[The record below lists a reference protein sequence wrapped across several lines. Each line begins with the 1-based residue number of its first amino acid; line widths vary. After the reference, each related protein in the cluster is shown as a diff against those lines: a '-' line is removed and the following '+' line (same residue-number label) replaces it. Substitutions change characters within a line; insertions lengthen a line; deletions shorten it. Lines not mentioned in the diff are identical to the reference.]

1 MNEARKGSLFSIYTL
16 DGSTGVLT
24 LLCGLQST
32 SVTVNQEGVDTTD
45 NCSGQWREMLEG
57 AGARSLS
64 VAGNGISRNFSSI
77 LATHV
82 QNQQIYTLIVNAVGQ
97 EVYAGFCHIS
107 SVGLSGAHNGA
118 DLFDIALE
126 SASRV
131 QHIPPN
137 QSILSDEFGAPI
149 ATESGAVFGV

>member
-1 MNEARKGSLFSIYTL
+1 MNEARKGILFSVYVFEGG
-16 DGSTGVLT
+16 DYR
-24 LLCGLQST
+24 LLCGLQAT
-32 SVTVNQEGVDTTD
+32 SVTINQEGVDTTD
-45 NCSGQWREMLEG
+45 NCSSGQRQMLEG
-57 AGARSLS
+57 AGVRSLS
-64 VAGNGISRNFSSI
+64 ISGNGISRSFGNI
-77 LATHV
+77 LAAHV

-107 SVGLSGAHNGA
+107 SISLSGAHNGA

-126 SASRV
+126 STSRV
-131 QHIPPN
+131 QYIPPN

>member
-1 MNEARKGSLFSIYTL
+1 MSEARKGSLFSIYTL
-16 DGSTGVLT
+16 DGSDLR

-45 NCSGQWREMLEG
+45 NCSNQWRSMLEG
-57 AGARSLS
+57 AGVRSLS

-77 LATHV
+77 LAAHV
-82 QNQQIYTLIVNAVGQ
+82 QNQQLYTLIVNAVGQ
-97 EVYAGFCHIS
+97 VYAGFCHIS
-107 SVGLSGAHNGA
+107 SISLSGAHNGA

-131 QHIPPN
+131 QYIPPN
-137 QSILSDEFGAPI
+137 PSILSDEFGAPI
-149 ATESGAVFGV
+149 ATEFGAVFGV